1 MEMSKI
7 DYGESNNEFTN
18 DMELQYIRY
27 YSDEEN
33 TKEAIEMANYSG
45 CNLSEYEEILNSPES
60 DKLYEAYQS
69 YINNI
74 N

>member
-1 MEMSKI
+1 MSKTNCEENII
-7 DYGESNNEFTN
+7 DFTN

-27 YSDEEN
+27 YSDEQN

-45 CNLSEYEEILNSPES
+45 CNLHEYEEFLNSPKS

-69 YINNI
+69 YINI

>member
-1 MEMSKI
+1 MSKTNCEENII
-7 DYGESNNEFTN
+7 DFTN
-18 DMELQYIRY
+18 DVELQYIRY

-33 TKEAIEMANYSG
+33 TKEAIEMANCSG
-45 CNLSEYEEILNSPES
+45 GNLDEYEEFLNSPES

-69 YINNI
+69 YINI